1 MGRSEVTTRKPAPEA
16 PCSTKTLSSDVLA
29 RRVIEWRREPHQF
42 PELSEQEYQTTQ
54 RITRWL
60 SQLSISPLP
69 IRLKTGLVADIGAS
83 SGPVVALRADIDAL
97 PIVEDTDVPFRSQH
111 SGVMH
116 ACGHDF
122 HTAVMLGAAGLLK
135 AREAQLPVRVRLLFQ
150 PAEEVSV
157 GARQLIH
164 AGALQPVYAVFGL
177 HNAPE
182 LPSGTF
188 ATRSGAFYANVD
200 RFSIRVT
207 GKGAHAA
214 KPEEGID
221 SIIAASHIVI
231 ALQTLPS
238 RRVSSLESLVVSVT
252 RIEGGNTWNVLP
264 QTVELEG
271 TVRTYST
278 QVREQVPDMM
288 RQVIY
293 GTAAALGA
301 QAELVW
307 HPGPP
312 SVVNTPFWAD
322 FSRQVAA
329 EHGYHVE
336 TAERQMV
343 GEDFALYL
351 QGCPGTFVS
360 IGSGSPFGLHH
371 PGFNPDESAIYP
383 AWRYFAALAEAA
395 LHQLAQEQHT
405 AETSQTTSTTA

>member
-1 MGRSEVTTRKPAPEA
+1 MTTRTPAPEA
-16 PCSTKTLSSDVLA
+16 PCSTDSNDTRSTDALA
-29 RRVIEWRREPHQF
+29 RRVIEWRRELHQF
-42 PELSEQEYQTTQ
+42 PELSEQEHQTTQ

-60 SQLSISPLP
+60 DQLSISPLP
-69 IRLKTGLVADIGAS
+69 LSLKTGVVADIGAS

-111 SGVMH
+111 PGVMH

-135 AREAQLPVRVRLLFQ
+135 AREAQLPGRVRLLFQ

-164 AGALQPVYAVFGL
+164 AGALQPVSAVFGL

-200 RFSIRVT
+200 RFSIRIT

-288 RQVIY
+288 RQVIH

-312 SVVNTPFWAD
+312 SVVNTPFWAN
-322 FSRQVAA
+322 FSRQVAT
-329 EHGYHVE
+329 EHGYQVE
-336 TAERQMV
+336 TAERQMG

-383 AWRYFAALAEAA
+383 ASRYFAALAEAA
-395 LHQLAQEQHT
+395 LHQLAQEQHASPTSKAT
-405 AETSQTTSTTA
+405 ASTQ

>member
-1 MGRSEVTTRKPAPEA
+1 MTTRKPASET
-16 PCSTKTLSSDVLA
+16 PCTTDALA
-29 RRVIEWRREPHQF
+29 SRVIEWRRELHQF

-54 RITRWL
+54 RITHWL
-60 SQLSISPLP
+60 HQLSIQPLP
-69 IRLKTGLVADIGAS
+69 ITLETGVVADIGAP

-111 SGVMH
+111 PGVMH

-135 AREAQLPVRVRLLFQ
+135 AREAELPGRVRLLFQ
-150 PAEEVSV
+150 PAEEVSS
-157 GARQLIH
+157 GAKQLIH
-164 AGALQPVYAVFGL
+164 AGALQPVSAVFGL

-188 ATRSGAFYANVD
+188 ATRPGAFYANVD
-200 RFSIRVT
+200 RFSIRIT

-238 RRVSSLESLVVSVT
+238 RRISSLESLVVSVT

-271 TVRTYST
+271 TVRTYSA

-288 RQVIY
+288 RQVIH

-301 QAELVW
+301 DAELYW

-322 FSRQVAA
+322 FSRQIAQ
-329 EHGYHVE
+329 EQGYQVE
-336 TAERQMV
+336 TAERQMG

-351 QGCPGTFVS
+351 QDCPGTFVS
-360 IGSGSPFGLHH
+360 IGSASPFGLHH

-383 AWRYFAALAEAA
+383 ASRYFAALAEAA
-395 LHQLAQEQHT
+395 LHQLVQEQC
-405 AETSQTTSTTA
+405 TTDINHAASTTA